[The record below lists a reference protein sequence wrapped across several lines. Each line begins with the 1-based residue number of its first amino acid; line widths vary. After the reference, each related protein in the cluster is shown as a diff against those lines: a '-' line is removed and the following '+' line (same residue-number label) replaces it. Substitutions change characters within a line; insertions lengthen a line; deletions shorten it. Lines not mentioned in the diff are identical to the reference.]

1 MSAPRK
7 KAVAQ
12 EAPSTLAEAIG
23 LIGTYGGLVQEIAR
37 LGLDADTAIATIE
50 AARDEAIKPLE
61 VYANDIFKRLRAWWA
76 VAGDAVTDGKR
87 KSAEIAG
94 WLLGIRTTTPSL
106 KLPKGAKVDEVVALV
121 LNGEGGLAFISTK
134 HSLDKP
140 SIIKALRALGEGREH
155 PLFSPIGLT
164 VSQREEFF
172 IDRAAPK
179 APDPEVIETEGAE
192 A

>member
-1 MSAPRK
+1 MAAPRK
-7 KAVAQ
+7 KALAQ
-12 EAPSTLAEAIG
+12 EAPSTLAEAIS
-23 LIGTYGGLVQEIAR
+23 LIGTYGAIVHEIAR
-37 LGLDADTAIATIE
+37 LGLDANTAIAMIE

-61 VYANDIFKRLRAWWA
+61 VEVNDIFKRLRAWWA
-76 VAGDAVTDGKR
+76 VAGDAVTEGKR
-87 KSAEIAG
+87 KSGELAG

-106 KLPKGAKVDEVVALV
+106 KLPKGAKAEDVVALV

-140 SIIKALRALGEGREH
+140 AIIKVLRELGDGREH
-155 PLFSPIGLT
+155 PLLSPIGLT

-172 IDRAAPK
+172 IDRVGPK
-179 APDPEVIETEGAE
+179 PADPEVIETEGAE